1 MPDFTK
7 LASYLNSFDKSSPNY
22 DVVCYLKN
30 KIAEDFEDTS
40 TVNNGEED
48 DLDDNDVTMNT
59 PEHQSEKNTEGDM
72 MDGAFSELDALN
84 EIDKQKDVID
94 VRSGKADKANSVS
107 STQSFGD
114 NAGNQKQ
121 ASVYDLL
128 IRKIRK

>member
-22 DVVCYLKN
+22 DVVCFLKS
-30 KIAEDFEDTS
+30 KIAADFEDTS
-40 TVNNGEED
+40 TVNNGEEE

-59 PEHQSEKNTEGDM
+59 PEHQSEQNTEGDM
-72 MDGAFSELDALN
+72 MDGAFKELDALN
-84 EIDKQKDVID
+84 QIDKQKEMID
-94 VRSGKADKANSVS
+94 VGSGKSDKDRSIS

-128 IRKIRK
+128 IKRIKK